1 MPKISSFPDGGAAQN
16 TDRIPI
22 VRAGGDWTL
31 TGYNLA
37 ALASYGQAFAGT
49 FTATLNQTVFTL
61 PTSPGSSANLMISV
75 NGAMKVPGTDYNW
88 TTPTTLTFTSG
99 LPLGAVV
106 LYRYTTSVPIGTAI
120 AGGTS
125 GQVLYNNGGIV
136 NGLTMSGDA
145 TIVATTGVLT
155 VNAPST
161 HINYTQGGTGAVTRT
176 VTNKLQESVSVKDFG
191 AVGDGITDDT
201 AAIQAAITAANAVYF
216 PAGTYLTNVVTLD
229 ANTMLH
235 GDGASSIIKQSASF
249 AGGSQGS
256 LYANSGSAGSQVNNI
271 IIRDLRVEGTNIAT
285 PTFSEFKHLVS
296 LNGVQNALV
305 ENVQFI
311 GFQGDGLYIGSGIN
325 GGDERHNTNVVVKN
339 CFFDGVNKENR
350 NGLSVIDCDG
360 FLAESNYFTRCS
372 KSTMP
377 GAIDIEPDSQIFHVV
392 RDIKIINNKFK
403 DIGGNVGAISVAL
416 PGISYTTAPV
426 GFIIQDNYIDTCSV
440 TGVFF
445 NYNIAGG
452 LTEATVNFAVKIVNN
467 TIISSNRSFE
477 IPNGKDVLIE
487 GNTFFGSAQQ
497 ALLGFNTGNQNVI
510 DCLVANNLFYAC
522 GSTSGTGLSIF
533 KATRITLTNNTF
545 KDCGTGVPGS
555 ANAID
560 FDSGTSSY
568 ITLTNNVFVAPTAKT
583 LIAVQT
589 EAGHTYTASTNTF
602 LNNTVGSLTVTF
614 LAENNDYAEQ
624 SYTPVVTGA
633 TTPGTGGYTVQ
644 YGRWRR
650 VGKIVFFRVKLSANA
665 GHTGTGMIQVG
676 LPTTAVAAPN
686 NEETAVALVVDGAAT
701 TGGHIGLIN
710 PAVVVSSKGAVRCY
724 YTATGTLAQMTI
736 PAGAFTVNVSG
747 FYQAA

>member
-1 MPKISSFPDGGAAQN
+1 MTAS
-16 TDRIPI
+16 
-22 VRAGGDWTL
+22 
-31 TGYNLA
+31 YNLS
-37 ALASYGQAFAGT
+37 L
-49 FTATLNQTVFTL
+49 L
-61 PTSPGSSANLMISV
+61 GS
-75 NGAMKVPGTDYNW
+75 
-88 TTPTTLTFTSG
+88 
-99 LPLGAVV
+99 
-106 LYRYTTSVPIGTAI
+106 
-120 AGGTS
+120 
-125 GQVLYNNGGIV
+125 
-136 NGLTMSGDA
+136 
-145 TIVATTGVLT
+145 
-155 VNAPST
+155 
-161 HINYTQGGTGAVTRT
+161 NYLQGGSGSVART
-176 VTNKLQESVSVKDFG
+176 TASKLQESVSVKDFG
-191 AVGDGITDDT
+191 AVGDGVTDDT

-249 AGGSQGS
+249 VGSSQGS

-271 IIRDLRVEGTNIAT
+271 IIRDLRVEGTNIAA
-285 PTFSEFKHLVS
+285 PTFSQFKHLVS

-311 GFQGDGLYIGSGIN
+311 GFQGDGLYIGSGIS
-325 GGDERHNTNVVVKN
+325 GGDERHNTNVIVKN

-426 GFIIQDNYIDTCSV
+426 GFIIQDNYIDTCSFD
-440 TGVFF
+440 GVFF

-467 TIISSNRSFE
+467 TIISSNRPFE
-477 IPNGKDVLIE
+477 ILNGKDVLIE

-545 KDCGTGVPGS
+545 KDCGTGVAGS

-560 FDSGTSSY
+560 FDAGTSSY
-568 ITLTNNVFVAPTAKT
+568 ISITNNIFVSPASKT
-583 LIAVQT
+583 LVAVQT
-589 EAGHTYTASTNTF
+589 EGAHTLTPSTNTF

-624 SYTPVVTGA
+624 SYTPVVTGSSA
-633 TTPGTGGYTVQ
+633 AGTGGYTIQ

-650 VGKIVFFRVKLSANA
+650 IGKIVFFRVKVSVNA

-710 PAVVVSSKGAVRCY
+710 PALVVSSKGAVRCY
-724 YTATGTLAQMTI
+724 YTATGTLSQTTI
-736 PAGAFTVNVSG
+736 PAGAFTVYVSG
-747 FYQAA
+747 SYQAA